1 VGVLGGE
8 YGEGIELVTTL
19 AFVCDSS
26 TPLLDRV
33 NWLGLDSLCQMLFAP
48 VLRWL
53 MSQIW

>member
-1 VGVLGGE
+1 MGVLGGE
-8 YGEGIELVTTL
+8 YEEGIELVTTL

-48 VLRWL
+48 VLG
-53 MSQIW
+53 S